1 MKFCEFSE
9 LDVATLRKRAILN
22 KLSKKISAHLERRV
36 GNTEFDGFLARK
48 LDVCFGK
55 LILWLVAYGV
65 KLLSDRKTL
74 SFITDF
80 FSF

>member
-1 MKFCEFSE
+1 MLLVLHYEKGNFEQTFQ
-9 LDVATLRKRAILN
+9 N
-22 KLSKKISAHLERRV
+22 ISAHLEGRV

-80 FSF
+80 FLLLMVVDYNT